1 MIRRLL
7 LAAALLN
14 AIGVPASWAV
24 EPSERLADPGLEAR
38 ARVISQE
45 LRCLVCQN
53 ESIDESNAQLAHDL
67 RLLVRRRLVAGDTD
81 QQVLNYIV
89 ARYGAFVL
97 LNPPF
102 EPVTWLLWLGPPAL
116 VLGAGAILLL
126 RLPAAA
132 IVAPFPASQPPLRA
146 SGRVLPAKRPS
157 SYRPVL
163 RGCSR
168 PPWSWAVQSSLVWER
183 HEWIRRRSGGAH

>member
-38 ARVISQE
+38 ARDISQE

-67 RLLVRRRLVAGDTD
+67 RLLLRRRLVAGDTD
-81 QQVLNYIV
+81 QEVLNYIV

-116 VLGAGAILLL
+116 VLGAGAILLRRVRRRHL
-126 RLPAAA
+126 DPWLADLTPTERARAAA
-132 IVAPFPASQPPLRA
+132 LLGDP
-146 SGRVLPAKRPS
+146 G
-157 SYRPVL
+157 
-163 RGCSR
+163 
-168 PPWSWAVQSSLVWER
+168 
-183 HEWIRRRSGGAH
+183 